1 MVDSTRTG
9 EGTVARAGQTATA
22 RTLQRI
28 CRYGFE
34 MLYPRAPVGQ
44 GGHTGTGRAF
54 REGEQDA
61 HPVLAE
67 GGRKCRVGR
76 AKDRRYVSGA

>member
-9 EGTVARAGQTATA
+9 KGTVARAGQTATA
-22 RTLQRI
+22 STLPII
-28 CRYGFE
+28 CRYGVE
-34 MLYPRAPVGQ
+34 MLYPRAPVRQ

-54 REGEQDA
+54 RQGEQNA
-61 HPVLAE
+61 HHVLAE

>member
-9 EGTVARAGQTATA
+9 KGTVARAGQTPPTRA
-22 RTLQRI
+22 LQRI
-28 CRYGFE
+28 YRDGFE
-34 MLYPRAPVGQ
+34 MLYRRALGRQ
-44 GGHTGTGRAF
+44 SGHTGAGRAL
-54 REGEQDA
+54 RQGGQNA

-67 GGRKCRVGR
+67 GGRKCRVDR